1 MEERRGT
8 RKDLKWTQTK
18 NIVVSFLLREGSPVI
33 GIGADH
39 GERKLQFKLQIHTK
53 RGVYITSN
61 MISLSFHIIGDC
73 VNHPCTQYYILFS
86 ENHLNLFLIHC

>member
-18 NIVVSFLLREGSPVI
+18 NIVVSFLFREGSPVI

-39 GERKLQFKLQIHTK
+39 GERKLQFKLQIPHEKKEKKQKQTNNA
-53 RGVYITSN
+53 T
-61 MISLSFHIIGDC
+61 LH
-73 VNHPCTQYYILFS
+73 
-86 ENHLNLFLIHC
+86 